1 MGKVTI
7 IMESDTATTK
17 DLEGICKSNSWLQDL
32 ETKVEILC
40 GETPNIFV
48 VPSDE
53 D

>member
-1 MGKVTI
+1 MGKITI
-7 IMESDTATTK
+7 IVESDTATTK
-17 DLEGICKSNSWLQDL
+17 DLEDICKSNSWMRVL
-32 ETKVEILC
+32 EQKVENLC